1 MEGVLR
7 HRGVR
12 GVRGKSQIKERPSV
26 GGACR
31 EREKTVVA
39 ASISAAPSC
48 LRQPV
53 QTRCKGGSVEVVHD
67 MIVGETVRGG
77 KGGNGGHS
85 VHFIAD
91 TAMEEM
97 RGVQYE
103 RGHEE
108 ARKEG
113 GLRPGGEAAEAVGV
127 WGRQW
132 RVLNWFKPSQSIQ
145 IRSNSF

>member
-1 MEGVLR
+1 
-7 HRGVR
+7 
-12 GVRGKSQIKERPSV
+12 VRGKSQIKERPSV

-53 QTRCKGGSVEVVHD
+53 QTRCKGGSVEVVRD

-97 RGVQYE
+97 RGSSMSAATRRQGR
-103 RGHEE
+103 RGGY
-108 ARKEG
+108 G
-113 GLRPGGEAAEAVGV
+113 GYGRVVRQRRRWGSGVDSGG
-127 WGRQW
+127 
-132 RVLNWFKPSQSIQ
+132 F
-145 IRSNSF
+145 